1 MIRIIIA
8 DDHELIR
15 EGIKKIIR
23 SSKDISIVGEA
34 ADIAETIRLVSQ
46 HVPDMV
52 VLDLSLPGCEGLSGL
67 TTVLAEFPNLPILVL
82 SMFPEE
88 RFAIP
93 VLEKGAVGYL
103 TKTMDAKELLKAI
116 RNIASS
122 GVYISPQVAELLAL
136 DSRKAHAAFP
146 HERLTGRELQIASLI
161 GSGRQIKQIAAD
173 LAISISTVNTY
184 RNRIFGKMGLRSNAE
199 LIRYA
204 VEHHLVVD

>member
-1 MIRIIIA
+1 MIRIVIA

-15 EGIKKIIR
+15 EGIKKIVR
-23 SSKDISIVGEA
+23 LAKDICIVGEA
-34 ADIAETIRLVSQ
+34 ADVAETIQLVSQ
-46 HVPDMV
+46 HEPDLV
-52 VLDLSLPGCEGLSGL
+52 VLDLALPGHDALSGL
-67 TTVLAEFPNLPILVL
+67 TAVLDEFPNLPILVL

-122 GVYISPQVAELLAL
+122 GIYISSQVAELLAL
-136 DSRKAHAAFP
+136 DSQKAHAVFP

-161 GSGRQIKQIAAD
+161 GSGKQIKQIAAD

-204 VEHHLVVD
+204 VEHHLVD